1 MEASITLWE
10 QWQEQR
16 GRLVAKSVQKRKRE
30 SVGVERAGHRA
41 LAARAVLPRM
51 AERLYLQGISPA
63 KMPRYSPAPSSVRG
77 QRAY

>member
-16 GRLVAKSVQKRKRE
+16 GRLVAKSVQKPKRE

-41 LAARAVLPRM
+41 LWKC
-51 AERLYLQGISPA
+51 GPA
-63 KMPRYSPAPSSVRG
+63 TDG
-77 QRAY
+77 